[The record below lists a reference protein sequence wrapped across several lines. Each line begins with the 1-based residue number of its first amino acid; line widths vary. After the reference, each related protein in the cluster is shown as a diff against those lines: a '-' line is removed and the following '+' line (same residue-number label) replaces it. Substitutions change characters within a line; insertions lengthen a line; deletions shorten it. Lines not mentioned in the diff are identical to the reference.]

1 MSAEQVAEP
10 VNPLRI
16 EATWQWL
23 CQAVDHIGRPGPG
36 LSFPLV
42 PSSADGP
49 GPAHCS
55 VLAVPPIAQSA
66 HMARDF
72 TRTTLVD
79 RTTDERVEDV
89 AVTVSELLSNAL
101 RYGRAADG
109 EAELQPAL
117 WLAYWD
123 RWSCAVCAV
132 TDESD
137 LIPVAVQADELAESG
152 RGLQV
157 VSVLS
162 DAWGWNPR
170 AGGGKLVWA
179 LFRL

>member
-1 MSAEQVAEP
+1 MSAEQVAQP

-36 LSFPLV
+36 LSFPLP
-42 PSSADGP
+42 PSSADVP

-66 HMARDF
+66 HIARDF

-79 RTTDERVEDV
+79 RATRERVEDV

-109 EAELQPAL
+109 ETELQPAL

-123 RWSCAVCAV
+123 RWSCVVCAV

-137 LIPVAVQADELAESG
+137 LIPAAVQADELAESG

-170 AGGGKLVWA
+170 AVGGKLVWA

>member
-1 MSAEQVAEP
+1 
-10 VNPLRI
+10 
-16 EATWQWL
+16 
-23 CQAVDHIGRPGPG
+23 
-36 LSFPLV
+36 
-42 PSSADGP
+42 
-49 GPAHCS
+49 
-55 VLAVPPIAQSA
+55 
-66 HMARDF
+66 MARDF